1 MIGKSILVLSIIF
14 IIFKGLN
21 YGIDFKGGTLIE
33 LRSNNVITNIWF
45 EIKKRFTVWARVTC
59 FSQNHLSRHNLIAR

>member
-1 MIGKSILVLSIIF
+1 MNNLQFYRSKFKSANILSIVLFLTSILF

-33 LRSNNVITNIWF
+33 VKDLKNISSF
-45 EIKKRFTVWARVTC
+45 RNKRC
-59 FSQNHLSRHNLIAR
+59 S

>member
-1 MIGKSILVLSIIF
+1 MNTNIDFSSKFKSANFLSLSLFAISILF

-33 LRSNNVITNIWF
+33 LRSQSKNVNIS
-45 EIKKRFTVWARVTC
+45 EIRTSLGSMT
-59 FSQNHLSRHNLIAR
+59 